1 MILKIKP
8 LSVNQAFQGK
18 KYKTP
23 KYVNYERAVMFML
36 KKMEIPEGKL
46 EINYKVGYSNTQSDI
61 DNFVKPLTDILQK
74 KYKFNDNRIYRM
86 NIVKEIVKKGDE
98 FIEFEIKK
106 IEQ

>member
-8 LSVNQAFQGK
+8 LSVNDAWQGK
-18 KYKTP
+18 RYKTQ
-23 KYVNYERAVMFML
+23 KYVNYERAVLFML

-74 KYKFNDNRIYRM
+74 KYTFNDNRIYRM
-86 NIVKEIVKKGDE
+86 TIDKEIVKKGDE
-98 FIEFEIKK
+98 FIEFNIKK
-106 IEQ
+106 M